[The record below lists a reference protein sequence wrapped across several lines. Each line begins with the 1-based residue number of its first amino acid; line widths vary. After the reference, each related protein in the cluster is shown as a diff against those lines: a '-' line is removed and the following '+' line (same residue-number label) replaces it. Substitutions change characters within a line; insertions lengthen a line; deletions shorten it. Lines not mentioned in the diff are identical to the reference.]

1 MKIQSWQL
9 YQRQG
14 LPLEAKV
21 QMSLER
27 IKAWCA
33 HFNYKVYVSF
43 SGGKDST
50 VLLDLVRKVADDVPA
65 VFFDT
70 GLEYP
75 EIREFVKSV
84 SNVEWIRPK
93 RSFAYVIE
101 KYGYPVISKEV
112 SQKIYEIRTT
122 KSEILKN
129 KRLHG
134 DENGNGKL
142 ARKWLKLLD
151 CDFKISPM
159 CCDALKK
166 NPSKLYEK
174 HSGRKPFIG
183 TMASDSQ
190 LRLSNYLRH
199 GCNQFESRRQ
209 VSQPLSFWL
218 DEDVWNYIK
227 VNNLPYSSIYDMGYQ
242 NTGCM
247 FCIFGC
253 HINKRPNKF
262 ELMKDTHPKQYEYCM
277 DKLGIRHVCETLSI
291 PH

>member
-1 MKIQSWQL
+1 MKVENWQL
-9 YQRQG
+9 SQRQG

-21 QMSLER
+21 QMSLAR
-27 IKAWCA
+27 IKAWCE
-33 HFNYKVYVSF
+33 HFDYKVYVSF

-50 VLLDLVRKVADDVPA
+50 VLLDLVRKVVDDAPA

-75 EIREFVKSV
+75 EVRDFVKSV
-84 SNVEWIRPK
+84 LNVEWIRPK
-93 RSFAYVIE
+93 QSFATVVE

-112 SQKIYEIRTT
+112 SQKVYEIRTT

-134 DENGNGKL
+134 DENKNGIL

-151 CDFKISPM
+151 CDFKISHM
-159 CCDALKK
+159 CCHALKK

-190 LRLSNYLRH
+190 LRRSNYLRH

-209 VSQPLSFWL
+209 ISQPLSFWL
-218 DEDVWNYIK
+218 EEDIWNYIRT
-227 VNNLPYSSIYDMGYQ
+227 NNLKYSSIYDMGYG

-247 FCIFGC
+247 FCVFGC

-262 ELMKDTHPKQYEYCM
+262 ELMRDTHPKQYAYCM
-277 DKLGIRHVCETLSI
+277 DKLGIRHVCETLDI